1 MADLVHRRDTNVVVY
16 TVLFLF
22 FFQLIREF
30 VEGIYAFGLL
40 GTSIPPEIAS
50 IVLLLS
56 PVVLLFCP
64 REMKRHTFMALTFII
79 LSSRVIAVLL
89 DTRGRMLLTGVGVAA
104 SLVWFP
110 ALLWQRG
117 HEDPQQSQ
125 RQLSLGL
132 MIAVLLSILFRVSG
146 AGLDLSTHGPYQ
158 LLGWLL
164 AVPAAF
170 FVLRQTR
177 DQAARDRPV
186 ERSAADF
193 GQLALLALG
202 MTSALILLYFAFT
215 SPNVVAR
222 WTGAGYPAVIIALAL
237 GVVLFVA
244 LGVLRPGRL
253 AGASRSLLWVLNG
266 LFVLTLVATLWSHQ
280 IRFPGDAGGYP
291 FYAPDVSLAQKIPL
305 YLMLLLWPVIFVDF
319 ALYVQETVSAEPPLR
334 TLGGAFAL
342 SALYLVLMIFGHI
355 FTTAYDYI
363 PVIGPAFRDQFW
375 LVHLVA
381 GLGLVLPLVA
391 VRRASLSWKL
401 TPAWGGTLALLALL
415 TVGAVFITM
424 GRPGDAVPRATLT
437 VLTYNIQQGY
447 SEDGQKGADSQ
458 LALMRAADADI
469 IGLQESDTN
478 RIAGGNADLVRYFAD
493 ALDMHTYYGP
503 TTVAGTFGIAL
514 LSKVPIENPR
524 TFYMF
529 SEGEQTA
536 AIEAQVTMDG
546 TTYNVFVTHLG
557 NGGPIVQQ
565 QAVLEVVTSKEN
577 VILMGD
583 FNFRPDSEQYAL
595 TTGVLDD
602 AWLRRW
608 PDGIDDQ
615 GAEPVN
621 RIDHFFISPDL
632 HAEDVRYIDSPASDH
647 PAVAAVFRP

>member
-1 MADLVHRRDTNVVVY
+1 MVNLVPRRDGNVVVY

-30 VEGIYAFGLL
+30 LGAIYAFGLL

-50 IVLLLS
+50 IALLLS
-56 PVVLLFCP
+56 PLVLLFWP
-64 REMKRHTFMALTFII
+64 REMKRHTFLALTFII

-104 SLVWFP
+104 SLVWLP
-110 ALLWQRG
+110 SLLWRCG
-117 HEDPQQSQ
+117 HEDAQQPQ
-125 RQLSLGL
+125 RQLSFGL
-132 MIAVLLSILFRVSG
+132 MIAVLLLILFRVLG
-146 AGLDLSTHGPYQ
+146 GGLDLSTHGPYQ

-164 AVPAAF
+164 AALAAF
-170 FVLRQTR
+170 FVRRQAR
-177 DQAARDRPV
+177 DQGSGDGSTERAA
-186 ERSAADF
+186 ATF

-244 LGVLRPGRL
+244 LGVLHPWAEADMG
-253 AGASRSLLWVLNG
+253 LLWVLNG
-266 LFVLTLVATLWSHQ
+266 LFVLTLVTTVWSHQ

-291 FYAPDVSLAQKIPL
+291 FYAPDISLAQKIPL

-319 ALYVQETVSAEPPLR
+319 ALYAQETVSAQPSLR
-334 TLGGAFAL
+334 TLGGAFGL
-342 SALYLVLMIFGHI
+342 SALYLVLMLFGHV
-355 FTTAYDYI
+355 FTTVYDYI
-363 PVIGPAFRDQFW
+363 PVIGAAFRDRFW

-391 VRRASLSWKL
+391 VRRTSLSWKL
-401 TPAWGGTLALLALL
+401 TPAWGGTLAFLALL

-424 GRPGDAVPRATLT
+424 GQPGDAVPRATLT

-447 SEDGQKGADSQ
+447 SKNGQKSADDQ

-478 RIAGGNADLVRYFAD
+478 RIAGGNADLVRYYAN
-493 ALDMHTYYGP
+493 ALDMYSYYGP

-536 AIEAQVTMDG
+536 AIEAQITADQE
-546 TTYNVFVTHLG
+546 TYHIYVTHLG

-565 QAVLEVVTSKEN
+565 EAVVQVVSGKEN

-583 FNFRPDSEQYAL
+583 FNFRPDTEQYEL

-608 PDGIDDQ
+608 PDGTDDR
-615 GAEPVN
+615 GAQPSK
-621 RIDHFFISPDL
+621 RIDHFFISSEL
-632 HAEDVRYIDSPASDH
+632 HVEDVRYIDSPASDH
-647 PAVAAVFRP
+647 PAVTAILRP